1 MNCLLRICKNV
12 WICFWAG
19 LATLL
24 LFLPIVAA
32 ASFSSTGNAAFT
44 ISRAWAWIMLSA
56 TGVGTEIRGRE
67 KIRPGQSYVIIAN
80 HQSHFDI
87 LALVTR
93 LGIQFRWIIKRE
105 LRSVPLFGFALDK
118 SKNIFIDRTDRE
130 KAARS
135 IREGIRRLPPGV
147 SVLFFAEGTRSPDG
161 AIQPFKKGGFTTAVE
176 SGFPILPV
184 TVNGSR
190 KILPKGSLAFTPGS
204 IEVVVGDPIDT
215 HGVTHDTIGDLM
227 AAARSRIIAD
237 FNPRYPSG
245 NDG

>member
-1 MNCLLRICKNV
+1 
-12 WICFWAG
+12 
-19 LATLL
+19 
-24 LFLPIVAA
+24 
-32 ASFSSTGNAAFT
+32 
-44 ISRAWAWIMLSA
+44 MLTA

-67 KIRPGQSYVIIAN
+67 KIRPGQSYVIISN

-118 SKNIFIDRTDRE
+118 SKNIFIDRADRE

-135 IREGIRRLPPGV
+135 IREGIGRLPPGV
-147 SVLFFAEGTRSPDG
+147 SVLFFAEGTRSLNG
-161 AIQPFKKGGFTTAVE
+161 AIQPFKKGGFATAVE

-190 KILPKGSLAFTPGS
+190 KILPKGSLAFTPGL

-215 HGVTHDTIGDLM
+215 HGFTHNTIGELM
-227 AAARSRIIAD
+227 AATRSRIIAD
-237 FNPRYPSG
+237 FDPRYPSG
-245 NDG
+245 NKAQNRHCLALSLFARARL

>member
-1 MNCLLRICKNV
+1 MNCLLRICKIF
-12 WICFWAG
+12 WICFCAG

-44 ISRAWAWIMLSA
+44 ISQVWAWIMLSA

-67 KIRPGQSYVIIAN
+67 KIRSGQSYVIISN

-87 LALVTR
+87 LALVIR

-118 SKNIFIDRTDRE
+118 SKNIFIDRADRDS
-130 KAARS
+130 AARS
-135 IREGIRRLPPGV
+135 IREGIRRFPPGV

-190 KILPKGSLAFTPGS
+190 KILPKGSLVFTPGS

-215 HGVTHDTIGDLM
+215 HGFTHDTIGELM
-227 AAARSRIIAD
+227 AATRSRITAD
-237 FNPRYPSG
+237 FDPCYPSE
-245 NDG
+245 NKA

>member
-1 MNCLLRICKNV
+1 MNCLLRICKIF
-12 WICFWAG
+12 WICFCAG

-44 ISRAWAWIMLSA
+44 ISRAWAWIMLTA

-67 KIRPGQSYVIIAN
+67 KIRSGQSYVIISN

-87 LALVTR
+87 LALVIR

-118 SKNIFIDRTDRE
+118 SKNIFIDRADRD

-190 KILPKGSLAFTPGS
+190 KILPKGSLVFTPGS

-215 HGVTHDTIGDLM
+215 HGFTHDTIGELM
-227 AAARSRIIAD
+227 AATRSRIIAD
-237 FNPRYPSG
+237 FDPCCPSE
-245 NDG
+245 NEV

>member
-1 MNCLLRICKNV
+1 MNYMLRICKIV
-12 WICFWAG
+12 WICFWAC

-24 LFLPIVAA
+24 VFLPIVAA
-32 ASFSSTGNAAFT
+32 ASLSSTGNVAFT
-44 ISRAWAWIMLSA
+44 ISRAWAWIMLTV
-56 TGVGTEIRGRE
+56 TGVRTEIRGRE
-67 KIRPGQSYVIIAN
+67 KIRPGQSYIIISN

-105 LRSVPLFGFALDK
+105 LRAVPLFGFALDK
-118 SKNIFIDRTDRE
+118 SKNIFIDRDDRNG
-130 KAARS
+130 AARS
-135 IREGIRRLPPGV
+135 IREGVRRLPPGV

-190 KILPKGSLAFTPGS
+190 KILPKGSLVFTRGPV
-204 IEVVVGDPIDT
+204 EVVVGDPIDT
-215 HGVTHDTIGDLM
+215 HGYTRHTIGELM
-227 AAARSRIIAD
+227 AATRSRIIGD

-245 NDG
+245 NET

>member
-1 MNCLLRICKNV
+1 MNCLLRICKIV
-12 WICFWAG
+12 WIGFCAG

-44 ISRAWAWIMLSA
+44 ISRAWAWIMLTA
-56 TGVGTEIRGRE
+56 TGVSTEIRGRE
-67 KIRPGQSYVIIAN
+67 KIRSGQSYVIISN

-87 LALVTR
+87 LALVIG

-118 SKNIFIDRTDRE
+118 SKNIFIDRADRDS
-130 KAARS
+130 AARS

-190 KILPKGSLAFTPGS
+190 KILPKGSLVFTPGS

-215 HGVTHDTIGDLM
+215 HGFTHDTIGELM
-227 AAARSRIIAD
+227 TATRSRIIAD
-237 FNPRYPSG
+237 FDPCYPSE
-245 NDG
+245 NKA